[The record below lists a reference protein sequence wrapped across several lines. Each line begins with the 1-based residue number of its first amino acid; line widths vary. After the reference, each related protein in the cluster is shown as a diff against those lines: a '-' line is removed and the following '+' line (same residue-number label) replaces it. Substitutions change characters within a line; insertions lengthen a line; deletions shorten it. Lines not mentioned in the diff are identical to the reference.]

1 VSEKQST
8 LADRLLLRNHIAL
21 RIVLAAV
28 ALAVV
33 NNLPIINV
41 T

>member
-1 VSEKQST
+1 MPEKRST

-21 RIVLAAV
+21 RMVLAAV

-33 NNLPIINV
+33 NCLPIIKV